1 MCLSVRKTF
10 ETCCG
15 SISGLLE
22 ARQDVIIEK
31 TPIVHQSEIVETVEV
46 EEKIFISDRLAS
58 MTQATRKFFNECKHA
73 AGSLQKSMLYK

>member
-22 ARQDVIIEK
+22 ARHDAIEK
-31 TPIVHQSEIVETVEV
+31 TTDHQSEIVDTVEV
-46 EEKIFISDRLAS
+46 DEKIFISDRLAL
-58 MTQATRKFFNECKHA
+58 MTQATRKFFIECKNA
-73 AGSLQKSMLYK
+73 AGSLQKSTFYK